1 MDREKITLTGVP
13 ETLLATLHA
22 RALDSR
28 SRHPLL
34 HDDTSAETVR
44 RVDYDFRRTGITS
57 VNAAGV
63 ALRAR
68 CLDDWTA
75 QYLDEHPR
83 TTVLHLACGL
93 DTRAHRLAP
102 PPEVRW
108 IDVDLPE
115 VVALR
120 ERLLPRPGGD
130 YRTLGTSVTADDWL
144 EGLPADRP
152 VVAVFEGLSM
162 YLRPAEGERLIR
174 RVTSHFPGGR
184 LLFDCF
190 NGLGIRMQWLVPVLR
205 RTGAVVHWGIDDPR
219 SLERLHPGLTCL
231 DIVRGCD
238 LPAVRHIPPRARLE
252 ARLTSHVP
260 WLRDVFRMVRYEFP
274 AADVEGMP

>member
-22 RALDSR
+22 RACDSR
-28 SRHPLL
+28 SSHSLL
-34 HDDTSAETVR
+34 HDRTALDTVR
-44 RVDYDFRRTGITS
+44 RIDYDFRRTGMNS

-75 QYLDEHPR
+75 AFLARHPR
-83 TTVLHLACGL
+83 ATVLHLACGL
-93 DTRAHRLAP
+93 DTRAHRLARF
-102 PPEVRW
+102 PETRW

-120 ERLLPRPGGD
+120 NRLLPVPDGD
-130 YRTLGTSVTADDWL
+130 YRVLATSVTADGWL
-144 EGLPADRP
+144 EELPADRP

-162 YLRPAEGERLIR
+162 YLRPADGERLIR
-174 RVTSHFPGGR
+174 RITSHFPGGQ

-190 NGLGIRMQWLVPVLR
+190 NGLGVRMQRLIPVLR
-205 RTGAVVHWGIDDPR
+205 RTGATVYWGIDDPR
-219 SLERLHPGLTCL
+219 ALERLHPGLTCL
-231 DIVRGCD
+231 DVIRGCD
-238 LPAVRHIPPRARLE
+238 LPEVRHVPPLARFE
-252 ARLTSHVP
+252 ARLTGLVP
-260 WLRDVFRMVRYEFP
+260 GVRDVFRMVRFEFP
-274 AADVEGMP
+274 GGGG